1 MRKNKKIMGG
11 FIAILHCCLMA
22 LPLLVLVFNT
32 LKIGVTQSLSYET
45 TYVYDNEGNYQES
58 SREYSFND
66 YVIMG
71 FRDTLI
77 DFHYIDEE
85 IINTYEQNDWDNAT
99 SELWSFPFVMDIDFL
114 SLFSVSSNEFGESIY
129 IYFYINFYLNWLIN
143 MSVIVFVPELI
154 LVFID
159 ICRKLVYSFSHKID
173 GGF

>member
-1 MRKNKKIMGG
+1 MKKNKKIMGG

-71 FRDTLI
+71 FHETNKDFNVYYDELESTNWAIYFI
-77 DFHYIDEE
+77 DYH
-85 IINTYEQNDWDNAT
+85 N
-99 SELWSFPFVMDIDFL
+99 PFTFLMDIDFL
-114 SLFSVSSNEFGESIY
+114 GVFNIDGWTMNVSQLEIY
-129 IYFYINFYLNWLIN
+129 AFINFYLNWLIN